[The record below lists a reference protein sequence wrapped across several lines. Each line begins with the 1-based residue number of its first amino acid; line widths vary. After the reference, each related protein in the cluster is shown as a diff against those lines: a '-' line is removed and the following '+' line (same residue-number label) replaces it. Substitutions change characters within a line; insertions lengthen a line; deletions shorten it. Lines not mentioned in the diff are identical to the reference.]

1 MVDMALSILAVI
13 GGGVIWQLFNTDLT
27 RLDVEK
33 ERRFKLHADAS
44 ETNEEFL
51 AGNPS

>member
-13 GGGVIWQLFNTDLT
+13 GGGVILQLFGTGLT
-27 RLDVEK
+27 RLEVEK
-33 ERRFKLHADAS
+33 ERRFRLHAKAS
-44 ETNEEFL
+44 ETKEEFP

>member
-13 GGGVIWQLFNTDLT
+13 GGGVILQLFNTGLT
-27 RLDVEK
+27 PLDFEN
-33 ERRFKLHADAS
+33 ERRFRLHAEAS
-44 ETNEEFL
+44 ENEGEFL

>member
-13 GGGVIWQLFNTDLT
+13 GGGVILQLFDTGLT
-27 RLDVEK
+27 RLSFEK
-33 ERRFKLHADAS
+33 ERRFRLHAEAS
-44 ETNEEFL
+44 ETEGEFL